1 MLWLAGLMGLVGVG
15 AASFAAVQL
24 QETSEDED
32 DVAQADTGEDNQGML
47 DQIGGAGNWLPAG
60 AGAGLRP
67 DAGDHD
73 LPEDRLSENSLHRG
87 TDNDILYGEIGR
99 ATIPDDDASHEADDD
114 PTARADDGESA
125 SDGPNMEL
133 LVEWITK
140 GKPAEALDYEPATE
154 VLMLVWDDLA
164 EGAEEPAVSV
174 EPDPHDDEVRHV
186 LMNGDSVAEIYG
198 DPELTEADV
207 TIIPLSSAMVAG
219 FAPA

>member
-32 DVAQADTGEDNQGML
+32 DVAQADTSEDNEGLL
-47 DQIGGAGNWLPAG
+47 DQISGAESWL
-60 AGAGLRP
+60 
-67 DAGDHD
+67 HD
-73 LPEDRLSENSLHRG
+73 KND
-87 TDNDILYGEIGR
+87 DDDILYAEIGR
-99 ATIPDDDASHEADDD
+99 EAAPDSDASNEADDD
-114 PTARADDGESA
+114 PLASADDADSQ
-125 SDGPNMEL
+125 SDAPDPDL
-133 LVEWITK
+133 LIEWIAK
-140 GKPAEALDYEPATE
+140 GKPAEALDYEPETE

-164 EGAEEPAVSV
+164 EGAEEPDVSV
-174 EPDPHDDEVRHV
+174 ETDPHDEDVRHV
-186 LMNGDSVAEIYG
+186 LMNGNSVAEIYG